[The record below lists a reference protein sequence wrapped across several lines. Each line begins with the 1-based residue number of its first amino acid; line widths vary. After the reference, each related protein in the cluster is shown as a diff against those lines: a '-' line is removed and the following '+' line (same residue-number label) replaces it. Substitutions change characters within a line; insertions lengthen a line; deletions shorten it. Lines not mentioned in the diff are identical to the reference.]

1 MIHDHAQ
8 ESNTVY
14 EALEIE
20 KQTLLPARP
29 AGHQERISLRHDFH
43 LEGSGNPEI
52 PWKQSLVY
60 PCFFW
65 DLMVIQGDLNGFD
78 CDLMG
83 LNWDLMVF
91 HRI

>member
-43 LEGSGNPEI
+43 LAKGAETQRYLGNKAWFIHVFSGI
-52 PWKQSLVY
+52 
-60 PCFFW
+60 
-65 DLMVIQGDLNGFD
+65 
-78 CDLMG
+78 
-83 LNWDLMVF
+83 
-91 HRI
+91 